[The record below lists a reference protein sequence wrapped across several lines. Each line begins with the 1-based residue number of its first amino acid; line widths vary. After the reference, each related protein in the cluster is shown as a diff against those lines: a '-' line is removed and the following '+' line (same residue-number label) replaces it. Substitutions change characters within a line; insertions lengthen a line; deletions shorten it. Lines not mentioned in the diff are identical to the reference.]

1 MNSLVNYD
9 ANNVSDIEY
18 YVKNIIFTIVCIA
31 LITYILIKIRRLF
44 SQTIQKLNKMIYDLD
59 KKLTIK
65 IQELDQMKQLDE
77 TTSKQLKMCMCKL
90 QQLEYNIVL
99 LESRMETITYEYIDD
114 IINRL
119 SLVETN
125 VATNKNLIERHTTE
139 IAYSKQNHK
148 ETLDNIELLC
158 EGIYNFKIDFGKEIT
173 ELKGCNEEKMSLIKA
188 YNKDAMYKTE
198 LLNDKLTAVTSGYD
212 DTLKDM
218 LHTMNTMFNSQIS
231 LKTEFEER
239 NRFVAIGFVGS
250 MSGDLLLYKNAED
263 VSSLNELIEYGHSIK
278 FDISC
283 LKYFPKLK
291 TIDLFELYRRG
302 SSIIYVSNM
311 SNILDNRDNT
321 MNNIYHR
328 YKHDT
333 KTHLLFKEEGTRKVI
348 EYIRSIRPDIELT
361 WYQTPL

>member
-1 MNSLVNYD
+1 
-9 ANNVSDIEY
+9 
-18 YVKNIIFTIVCIA
+18 
-31 LITYILIKIRRLF
+31 
-44 SQTIQKLNKMIYDLD
+44 
-59 KKLTIK
+59 
-65 IQELDQMKQLDE
+65 
-77 TTSKQLKMCMCKL
+77 
-90 QQLEYNIVL
+90 
-99 LESRMETITYEYIDD
+99 MEAITYEYIDD

-198 LLNDKLTAVTSGYD
+198 LLNDKLTAITSGYD
-212 DTLKDM
+212 ATLKDIF
-218 LHTMNTMFNSQIS
+218 HTMDTLYNSQIS

-250 MSGDLLLYKNAED
+250 MSGDLLLYKNADD
-263 VSSLNELIEYGHSIK
+263 VSSLNELIECGHSIK

-311 SNILDNRDNT
+311 SNILDRRDG
-321 MNNIYHR
+321 IYHR
-328 YKHDT
+328 YQHDT
-333 KTHLLFKEEGTRKVI
+333 QTQLLFKEEGTRKVI

-361 WYQTPL
+361 WYQNPTPL

>member
-44 SQTIQKLNKMIYDLD
+44 SKTIQNLNKMIYDLD

-90 QQLEYNIVL
+90 QQVEYNIVL
-99 LESRMETITYEYIDD
+99 LESRIEAITYEYIDD

-125 VATNKNLIERHTTE
+125 IATNKSLIERHTTE

-148 ETLDNIELLC
+148 ETLDNIELIC
-158 EGIYNFKIDFGKEIT
+158 EGIYNFKIDFAKEIT

-218 LHTMNTMFNSQIS
+218 LHTMNTIFNSQMS
-231 LKTEFEER
+231 LKTEFNER
-239 NRFVAIGFVGS
+239 NNYVPIGFVGS
-250 MSGDLLLYKNAED
+250 GSGDMLLYKNADD
-263 VSSLNELIEYGHSIK
+263 VSSLHELIEYGHSIK

-291 TIDLFELYRRG
+291 TIDLFELYRKG
-302 SSIIYVSNM
+302 TTPIYVSNM
-311 SNILDNRDNT
+311 SNILDNRNNAI
-321 MNNIYHR
+321 NNIYHR
-328 YKHDT
+328 YEYDT

-361 WYQTPL
+361 WYQSPL